1 MMKIIN
7 SLEAISATLKNVIG
21 ISYKDRYNLIL
32 VIEKLDSIIEELK
45 KGETHGNN
53 TDTDK

>member
-1 MMKIIN
+1 MKKTIN
-7 SLEAISATLKNVIG
+7 SLEAISATLKNIIG
-21 ISYKDRYNLIL
+21 ISHKDRYNLIL

-45 KGETHGNN
+45 KGEQNGNN

>member
-1 MMKIIN
+1 MKIIN

-45 KGETHGNN
+45 KGEMHGNN
-53 TDTDK
+53 TDTDI